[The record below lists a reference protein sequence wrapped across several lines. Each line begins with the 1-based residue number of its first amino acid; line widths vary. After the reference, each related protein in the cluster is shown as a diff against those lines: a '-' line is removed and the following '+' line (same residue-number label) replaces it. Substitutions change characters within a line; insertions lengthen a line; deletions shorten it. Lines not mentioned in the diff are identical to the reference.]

1 MLTAAIENIM
11 KQGKRLEKIMFVV
24 TEVDW
29 MNPDGSLDE
38 ELIICD
44 TIEKAIKDRLKP
56 KGQTEGV
63 RLVTI
68 LHVWTL
74 MVWTWKLMFRRQSLR
89 HIRRMTGCKR
99 LCRC

>member
-1 MLTAAIENIM
+1 
-11 KQGKRLEKIMFVV
+11 MFVM

-29 MNPDGSLDE
+29 MNLDGSLDE

-56 KGQTEGV
+56 KGQTEEV

-68 LHVWTL
+68 LNLWTL

-89 HIRRMTGCKR
+89 HI
-99 LCRC
+99 

>member
-1 MLTAAIENIM
+1 MTVAIENVL
-11 KQGKRLEKIMFVV
+11 KQGERMEEIMFVA

-56 KGQTEGV
+56 KGQTEEV

-68 LHVWTL
+68 LHVWML

-89 HIRRMTGCKR
+89 HIQRMTGCKR